1 MKNIITNIVG
11 FAFWAVIIYEVKTT
25 DSITWEDIALYTL
38 LFIFGGALFIVD
50 NASLK
55 EFFKLALNK
64 FKK

>member
-11 FAFWAVIIYEVKTT
+11 FSFWIAIIYQIQTTIEKT
-25 DSITWEDIALYTL
+25 WVDIALYGV

-55 EFFKLALNK
+55 EFFRLALNK

>member
-11 FAFWAVIIYEVKTT
+11 FCFWAVIIYEVKTT

>member
-11 FAFWAVIIYEVKTT
+11 FCFWAVIIYEVKTT

-50 NASLK
+50 NESLK
-55 EFFKLALNK
+55 TIFKTLISK
-64 FKK
+64 IKK